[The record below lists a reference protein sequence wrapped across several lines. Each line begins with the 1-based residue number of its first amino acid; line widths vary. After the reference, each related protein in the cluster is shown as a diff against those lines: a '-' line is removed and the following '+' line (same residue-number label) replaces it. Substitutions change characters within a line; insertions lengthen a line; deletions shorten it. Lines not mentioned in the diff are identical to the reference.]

1 MKHKSLFIV
10 LMFVVTAIIIAV
22 ALFLRFGAFKRNFSG
37 WFSTDAKN
45 VETRD
50 VKVEAFEDIDIDADI
65 MALEIVRG
73 DHYHLEYTIPDNI
86 DADIEVSGDTLELT
100 VKGKNIANIGNKW
113 GKNNFKFIVYVPE
126 DAVFGKLEG
135 DIDAGS
141 IDIAN
146 AVFEKI
152 ELKASAADIQLKGL
166 TVGDS
171 KLKADAGNIEIA
183 DSTFGDINIDTDAG
197 NVEMNGVNAED
208 MIITTAMGN
217 IELKKVIF
225 KTGEMESDL
234 GNIEVRGNFDSVKA
248 DCSMGAITIYPDDPD
263 HSKIDA
269 DVSLGSINISGMQ
282 VSGKHYKN

>member
-37 WFSTDAKN
+37 WFSSDANN
-45 VETRD
+45 VETREVIVD
-50 VKVEAFEDIDIDADI
+50 AFEDIDIDADI

-73 DHYHLEYTIPDNI
+73 DNYRVEYTIPDNI

-100 VKGKNIANIGNKW
+100 VKGRNIANFGNKF

-126 DAVFGKLEG
+126 NVTFGKLEG

-152 ELKASAADIQLKGL
+152 ELKANAADIQLKGL

-183 DSTFGDINIDTDAG
+183 DSTFGDLNIDTDAG

-208 MIITTAMGN
+208 VFVTTAMGN
-217 IELKKVIF
+217 IELKKVSF
-225 KTGEMESDL
+225 KNGEMESDL
-234 GNIEVRGNFDSVKA
+234 GNIEVRGTFDSVKA
-248 DCSMGAITIYPDDPD
+248 ECSLGAVTIYPENPEA
-263 HSKIDA
+263 KIDV
-269 DVSLGSINISGMQ
+269 DVSMGSINISGKQ
-282 VSGKHYKN
+282 ISGKHYKN